1 MVVVMTGETPWTN
14 IVGGS
19 SRVSTCT
26 GKKSVKVFS
35 QIIRSITHVD
45 MFKIGEHKTLFNSN
59 SQNAHHCLQ
68 AQYCIRRGEYLLTIP
83 QVFVNIAGAR
93 L

>member
-35 QIIRSITHVD
+35 QIIRIITYVHINTFCSKSVNTKL
-45 MFKIGEHKTLFNSN
+45 FFIQIHKM
-59 SQNAHHCLQ
+59 H
-68 AQYCIRRGEYLLTIP
+68 II
-83 QVFVNIAGAR
+83 VFRLNIVLEEVNIC
-93 L
+93 

>member
-26 GKKSVKVFS
+26 GKKSVNFFS

-45 MFKIGEHKTLFNSN
+45 ISKYFFKLCSKSVNTKHFLIQIHKM
-59 SQNAHHCLQ
+59 H
-68 AQYCIRRGEYLLTIP
+68 II
-83 QVFVNIAGAR
+83 VFMLNVV
-93 L
+93 